1 MGRAARYALSVVTLL
16 VAGMRVL
23 SELGVSIALLL
34 GAAGAPRA
42 GRGGP
47 VVADCGGGQAQSR
60 QGETA
65 AYNPRRDQTRIEQGE
80 MAERLKAHAWNAC
93 IGE

>member
-1 MGRAARYALSVVTLL
+1 MLL

-23 SELGVSIALLL
+23 NELGVSIAPIV

-42 GRGGP
+42 GRGGS
-47 VVADCGGGQAQSR
+47 VDAGSGGGARRGGR

-65 AYNPRRDQTRIEQGE
+65 AYNSRFNRTSSEQGE